1 VLSGREAV
9 FALSYIENSLTAHPV
24 TQPLAAREPQDVH
37 LLVRL
42 AQGEAIDTNAFA
54 HPYSAVEL
62 QELKGLLQRLF
73 KVRDVLLK
81 VNLAYIASAAQDDR
95 YREAPPFRLQGSYRN
110 MARLAPQVTPLMQD
124 DELDALLR
132 DHYRGEAQTLTTGAE
147 ENLLQLAQLIGRPT
161 PQEEERWDQIRGDYQ
176 RQRKMG
182 GAEDDPSVRV
192 TRGLLDIARSVEAL
206 QPRQA
211 TEQLTQQIAKPLA
224 AIAQQLAQPSPA
236 QQAQA
241 VALARIEPALNA
253 LAELAQHLQKGTTQ
267 TQAQMRASLDA
278 TAEALQALQ
287 ASTQTLHAHSDQA
300 QSQRMVDA
308 LLSLSVTYRQLIMP
322 LVRAVETRVGAD
334 AKMHQEVERV
344 EGMIDNLRG
353 APPRK

>member
-1 VLSGREAV
+1 
-9 FALSYIENSLTAHPV
+9 
-24 TQPLAAREPQDVH
+24 
-37 LLVRL
+37 
-42 AQGEAIDTNAFA
+42 
-54 HPYSAVEL
+54 VEL

-110 MARLAPQVTPLMQD
+110 MSRLAPQVTPLMQD

-161 PQEEERWDQIRGDYQ
+161 PQEQERWYQIQGDYQ

-206 QPRQA
+206 QPRKA
-211 TEQLTQQIAKPLA
+211 SE
-224 AIAQQLAQPSPA
+224 QLAQ
-236 QQAQA
+236 AQA
-241 VALARIEPALNA
+241 ATLSRIEPSLAA
-253 LAELAQHLQKGTTQ
+253 LAEMAQHLQSGTTQ
-267 TQAQMRASLDA
+267 TQAQMRASLEA
-278 TAEALQALQ
+278 TAQALQALQ
-287 ASTQTLHAHSDQA
+287 ASTQTLHSHSDQG
-300 QSQRMVDA
+300 QNQRMVDA

-322 LVRAVETRVGAD
+322 LVRAVEARVGTD
-334 AKMHQEVERV
+334 AKMHQEVERL
-344 EGMIDNLRG
+344 EDMIDNLRER
-353 APPRK
+353 APKA